1 MIRKAEDSGSLL
13 SFYSEEQKKRML
25 NFRSASELLPKADA
39 SAVVPVDPVKPAPQL
54 EVVDLCEFVGDYA
67 FPGSSGRLCVDK
79 TSCPARIFGNVE
91 FYRICPTRALN
102 LKEKRKST

>member
-1 MIRKAEDSGSLL
+1 MIRRAKDFGSLL
-13 SFYSEEQKKRML
+13 NFYSEEQKKRML

-39 SAVVPVDPVKPAPQL
+39 SAVVPVVSVKPAPMP

-91 FYRICPTRALN
+91 FYRICPTRVLK